1 MFDTILFDCDGVI
14 VDSEK
19 GLSMIA
25 ADVLRSTFG
34 IPAIASDFREF
45 IGMGEDGYIGGV
57 VRKHGGVYTIDMK
70 EEIYR
75 QYIERA
81 PSTVESFPGTKDI
94 LSRFKSEGFRI
105 AVASSSDFVKVSINL
120 KVAGLEPEFFDAV
133 ITGSDVEKKKPDPEI
148 YIKAMNACRSSA
160 ERCVVVEDAISGITA
175 GVRAGMK
182 VVAYTS
188 SLSETDLLN
197 AGAFAAVAG
206 PVGLYEVIHEYNE
219 NIFAG

>member
-34 IPAIASDFREF
+34 IPAIASDFQEF

-75 QYIERA
+75 QYIQILLEKGHA
-81 PSTVESFPGTKDI
+81 YYAFDTESELELRREEAKSGEKGAFQYD
-94 LSRFKSEGFRI
+94 FKSRNLMQNALTLSGAEVNSRIQSGQPYVIRIKIPENEVVSLNDLIRGEVTVNTANLDDIAEGNGFI
-105 AVASSSDFVKVSINL
+105 
-120 KVAGLEPEFFDAV
+120 
-133 ITGSDVEKKKPDPEI
+133 VE
-148 YIKAMNACRSSA
+148 
-160 ERCVVVEDAISGITA
+160 
-175 GVRAGMK
+175 
-182 VVAYTS
+182 
-188 SLSETDLLN
+188 
-197 AGAFAAVAG
+197 GAFQHIKLRNKFF
-206 PVGLYEVIHEYNE
+206 P
-219 NIFAG
+219 